1 MRATQ
6 EIRDIIDRLAILES
20 QLGEAPGEQPGVM
33 AKIGDAQPAGAMGN
47 SDADERA
54 RAQKAIS
61 RMYSLAQN
69 GLVDKGQ
76 VSALNTAMKALMA
89 GNPLSTPQ
97 RGVMLDVMTTLM
109 DLIGDDS
116 SLVARI
122 KQDLKKQQSP
132 AA

>member
-6 EIRDIIDRLAILES
+6 QIRDIIDRLAILES
-20 QLGEAPGEQPGVM
+20 ELGEAPMEQPGVS
-33 AKIGDAQPAGAMGN
+33 ANIGDPKPAGAMGN
-47 SDADERA
+47 DDAEERNK
-54 RAQKAIS
+54 AQKAIS

-76 VSALNTAMKALMA
+76 VSALNTAMKALMS
-89 GNPLSTPQ
+89 GNPLSSPQ
-97 RGVMLDVMTTLM
+97 RMVMLDVMSTLM

>member
-6 EIRDIIDRLAILES
+6 QIRDIIDRLAILES
-20 QLGEAPGEQPGVM
+20 ELGEAPMDMQPMG
-33 AKIGDAQPAGAMGN
+33 AAGQDDAE
-47 SDADERA
+47 ERNKT
-54 RAQKAIS
+54 QKAIS

-89 GNPLSTPQ
+89 GNPLSSPQ
-97 RGVMLDVMTTLM
+97 RMVMLDVMSTLM

>member
-6 EIRDIIDRLAILES
+6 QIRDIIDRLAILES
-20 QLGEAPGEQPGVM
+20 ELEEAPKEQPGIS
-33 AKIGDAQPAGAMGN
+33 AKIDDAQPAGQ
-47 SDADERA
+47 SDAEERNKTQ
-54 RAQKAIS
+54 RAIS

-76 VSALNTAMKALMA
+76 VSALGTAMKALMA
-89 GNPLSTPQ
+89 GNSLSSPQ
-97 RGVMLDVMTTLM
+97 RMVMLDVMTTLM
-109 DLIGDDS
+109 DLIGDDN

-122 KQDLKKQQSP
+122 KQDLKKQQEP

>member
-6 EIRDIIDRLAILES
+6 QIRDIIDRLAILES
-20 QLGEAPGEQPGVM
+20 ELGEAPLEQPGIG
-33 AKIGDAQPAGAMGN
+33 AKIGDAQPAGQN
-47 SDADERA
+47 DAEERNKT
-54 RAQKAIS
+54 QKAIA

-76 VSALNTAMKALMA
+76 VSALGTAMKALMA
-89 GNPLSTPQ
+89 GNPLSSPQ
-97 RGVMLDVMTTLM
+97 RMVMLDVMSTLM
-109 DLIGDDS
+109 DLIGDDT

-122 KQDLKKQQSP
+122 KQDLKKQQEP